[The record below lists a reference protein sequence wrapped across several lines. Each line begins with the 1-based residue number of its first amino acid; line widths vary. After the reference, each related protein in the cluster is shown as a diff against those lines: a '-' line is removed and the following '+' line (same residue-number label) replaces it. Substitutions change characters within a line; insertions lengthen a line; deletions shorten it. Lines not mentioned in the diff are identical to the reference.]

1 MLQKHYIWITFFLF
15 LPDTVKNFFGGICF
29 MKYIEEYIDLHVHS
43 SASDGTMTPAE
54 VVDCAAKAGLSAV
67 ALTDHDTVAGVAPAL
82 EAARIRADK
91 GLYSP
96 EVIPGT
102 ELSCIWEHDQKK
114 TELHMLGLFVDCKS
128 GALCAFL
135 NDVLAARERRND
147 EILQRLAAD
156 HIYLSRQEL
165 TGGNP
170 DAVITRAHFASA
182 LISKGIVSTTDQA
195 FRRYLAAG
203 GKYCPPKETVS
214 PEKAV
219 QLILQSGGFPVLA
232 HPMRYHLSWKE
243 IELLTGQLTEAGLA
257 GLDVYYSSHT
267 REQSQ
272 RLRELCRRFRLLP
285 TGGSDFH
292 GAKKPDIHMGTGYG
306 GLRVSKALLDDIK
319 SALVQIRS
327 SSQGCDGLQQTPGT
341 PMP

>member
-1 MLQKHYIWITFFLF
+1 M
-15 LPDTVKNFFGGICF
+15 
-29 MKYIEEYIDLHVHS
+29 EYIDLHVHS

-54 VVDCAAKAGLSAV
+54 VVDCAARTGLSAI

-82 EAARIRADK
+82 EAVRMRRSQ
-91 GLYSP
+91 GLSSP

-102 ELSCIWEHDQKK
+102 ELSCLWEHGQKK
-114 TELHMLGLFVDCKS
+114 TELHMLGLFVNCES

-135 NDVLAARERRND
+135 DEMLAARERRND
-147 EILQRLAAD
+147 EILRRLADD
-156 HIYLSRQEL
+156 HILLSRREL

-170 DAVITRAHFASA
+170 DTVITRAHFASA
-182 LISKGIVSTTDQA
+182 LIARGIVSTTDQA
-195 FRRYLAAG
+195 FRKYLSSG
-203 GKYCPPKETVS
+203 GKYCPPKETVP

-243 IELLTGQLTEAGLA
+243 IELLTGQLAEAGLA
-257 GLDVYYSSHT
+257 GLEVYYSSHT
-267 REQSQ
+267 REQSH
-272 RLRELCRRFRLLP
+272 RPRELCRRFRLLP

-306 GLRVSKALLDDIK
+306 GLRVSKTLLDDIRK
-319 SALVQIRS
+319 ALVQIHS
-327 SSQGCDGLQQTPGT
+327 GSQPFPAPQQNSEM